1 MTMERRETA
10 LRQAARQMVQ
20 GLAAALPAEET
31 PTSPA
36 LTEELILLGRRAA
49 RGQAWRRLGQRAA
62 MIALTAVVTFGAVLA
77 VSPQARAAVGR
88 WLFLLTE
95 NRALY
100 QFLVEMES
108 SRAQPERMPRWLPEG
123 YTLASDLT
131 GADGT
136 RSVLYTSQRGDLLF
150 KRFPLPGE
158 GRTLE
163 IRASG
168 VTDLTGQP
176 ADALPEDL
184 TPEKTA
190 VHGLTAHFYRF
201 PENTARYG
209 QEGYLLAF
217 YEDGM
222 PRYSMMLPEL
232 STALVWIDEDAGSV
246 FLLTGSLNK
255 DVLVQIADS
264 IYENGGR
271 SA

>member
-1 MTMERRETA
+1 MTIYRTDAA

-31 PTSPA
+31 PPSPA
-36 LTEELILLGRRAA
+36 LTEKLVLLGRRTA
-49 RGQAWRRLGQRAA
+49 RRQARQRFGQRAA
-62 MIALTAVVTFGAVLA
+62 VIALTAVLTFGAVLA
-77 VSPQARAAVGR
+77 VSPQARAAVGN

-100 QFLVEMES
+100 EFLVKTEIS
-108 SRAQPERMPRWLPEG
+108 LRPQDCTPQWLPEG
-123 YTLASDLT
+123 YTLASDLA

-136 RSVLYTSQRGDLLF
+136 RSVLYTSQRGDLLL
-150 KRFPLPGE
+150 KCFPLPGE

-217 YEDGM
+217 YEGGM
-222 PRYSMMLPEL
+222 PRYSMTLPEL
-232 STALVWIDEDAGSV
+232 STALVWIDEDAGAV
-246 FLLTGSLNK
+246 FLFTGSLEK
-255 DVLVQIADS
+255 EVLVQIADS
-264 IYENGGR
+264 IYENGGET
-271 SA
+271 A

>member
-1 MTMERRETA
+1 MTLEWTEET
-10 LRQAARQMVQ
+10 LCRAARQMAQ
-20 GLAAALPAEET
+20 GLAAALPEEDV
-31 PTSPA
+31 PSPA
-36 LTEELILLGRRAA
+36 PAERLRRVTRRA
-49 RGQAWRRLGQRAA
+49 RWRRLGQRAA
-62 MIALTAVVTFGAVLA
+62 MIALTAVLAFGAVLA

-123 YTLASDLT
+123 YTKASDLT

-136 RSVLYTSQRGDLLF
+136 RSVLYTSRRGDLLF

-176 ADALPEDL
+176 ADALPEEL

-209 QEGYLLAF
+209 QAGYLLAF
-217 YEDGM
+217 YEDGI
-222 PRYSMMLPEL
+222 PRYSMTLPEL
-232 STALVWIDEDAGSV
+232 STALVWIDEDTGSV
-246 FLLTGSLNK
+246 FLLTGGLNK
-255 DVLVQIADS
+255 DILVQIADS
-264 IYENGGR
+264 MYETGGET
-271 SA
+271 A